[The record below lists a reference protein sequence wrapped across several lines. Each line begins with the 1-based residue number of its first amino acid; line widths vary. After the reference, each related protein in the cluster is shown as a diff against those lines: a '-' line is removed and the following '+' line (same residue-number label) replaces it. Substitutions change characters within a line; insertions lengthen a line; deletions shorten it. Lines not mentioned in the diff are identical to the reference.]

1 MPLFYEI
8 LHINLVYSKKIEDKF
23 MMLKVNKSFNFSK
36 KSRSSKAI
44 RYVIIHYSGMQ
55 SGRVSMNRLKNLK
68 SKVSCHYFIERNG
81 NIYSMVEDNKIAWH
95 AGKSKW
101 RNLNNLNKHSIG
113 IEIQN
118 KGHFISYQKFSK
130 KQIFS
135 LIKLIKI
142 LMRKY
147 KITKRNILGHSD
159 IAPLR
164 KLDPGEKFPWNFLSK
179 KGVAVWYPKTELK
192 NYDTNLK
199 TRRKIFFRNIYKIG
213 YRYFS
218 LSKKSYND
226 RKIIMAFQRRF
237 LPKDVNGKITDK
249 TLKISQLL
257 A

>member
-1 MPLFYEI
+1 ML
-8 LHINLVYSKKIEDKF
+8 
-23 MMLKVNKSFNFSK
+23 LKVNKSLNFSK
-36 KSRSSKAI
+36 KARTLRNI
-44 RYVIIHYSGMQ
+44 RYLIIHYSGMQ
-55 SGRVSMNRLKNLK
+55 SGRVSMDRLKNPK

-81 NIYSMVEDNKIAWH
+81 NIFKMVEDDKIAWH

-101 RNLNNLNKHSIG
+101 KDLKNLNKHSIG

-118 KGHFISYQKFSK
+118 KGHFINYQSFTK

-135 LIKLIKI
+135 LIKLIKL
-142 LMRKY
+142 LMKKY
-147 KITKRNILGHSD
+147 KINKKNILGHSD

-179 KGVAVWYPKTELK
+179 KGVAIWYPKNKLK
-192 NYDTNLK
+192 ADEIEIK
-199 TRRKIFFRNIYKIG
+199 SMRKFFFRNIYKIG
-213 YRYFS
+213 YRFFS
-218 LSKKSYND
+218 LSKKSNKD

-237 LPKDVNGKITDK
+237 LPNEVNGKITKK